1 MVVFIHCQPDTV
13 VTDRSLVSITDNNDV
28 ANTKLKVQWAK
39 TQYGKTAWL
48 TGLIFRE

>member
-28 ANTKLKVQWAK
+28 ANTKLKVQWANAVRK
-39 TQYGKTAWL
+39 NSMAYRAY
-48 TGLIFRE
+48 FP